1 MLTAEVL
8 RRAVK
13 FFYKVMSKENKE
25 NKNFDEFLEDK
36 PIVAK
41 SLLKV
46 ILILGLIALFLGAI
60 AFVSFDWALSALVHS
75 RKEVLVPDITNRKVV
90 EALDLLEAPKLA
102 LRKIGSE
109 FDANLPAGTIIRQL
123 PQAGTS
129 VREGK
134 VVRVWVSQGSQNIKV
149 PELVNLPLRNAE
161 LLLRQNHLS
170 VGTKETA
177 YSLTVEKGTIISQD
191 PAAGETLNKGQAVNL
206 VVSSGLPPSNLTL
219 VPDFRHK
226 KLADVN
232 LWASTEN
239 MRVEII
245 EDVNS
250 PFPNGTITEQKPL
263 PDNEIGP
270 QSIIKVVV
278 SARPVQENEKM
289 HHIHYELPQGK
300 NDNFVKIILQDS
312 LGEREILNEKKQP
325 GSKIDLTV
333 PYGGQATFRIYVD
346 GILVR
351 EKEMK

>member
-1 MLTAEVL
+1 
-8 RRAVK
+8 
-13 FFYKVMSKENKE
+13 MSEE

-36 PIVAK
+36 PVVAK

-46 ILILGLIALFLGAI
+46 FFVLGLIALFLGAI

-75 RKEVLVPDITNRKVV
+75 RKEVPVPDITHKQVSD
-90 EALDLLEAPKLA
+90 ALDLLESPKLA

-109 FDANLPAGTIIRQL
+109 FDASLPAGTIIRQL
-123 PQAGTS
+123 PTAGTT

-134 VVRVWVSQGSQNIKV
+134 VVRVWVSQGSQNITV
-149 PELVNLPLRNAE
+149 PELVSLPLRNAE
-161 LLLRQNHLS
+161 LLLRQSYLT

-177 YSLTVEKGTIISQD
+177 YSLTAEKGTIISQ
-191 PAAGETLNKGQAVNL
+191 EVNL
-206 VVSSGLPPSNLTL
+206 VVSSGLPPSTLKL

-232 LWASTEN
+232 LWASAEN
-239 MRVEII
+239 MQVALK
-245 EDVNS
+245 EDKDS
-250 PFPNGTITEQKPL
+250 PFPNGTIIDQKPQ
-263 PDNEIGP
+263 PDSEIAP
-270 QSIIKVVV
+270 QSTITVTV
-278 SARPVQENEKM
+278 STRPIQENEKM

-300 NDNFVKIILQDS
+300 NDNRVKIVLQDTI
-312 LGEREILNEKKQP
+312 GEREILNEVKQP

-333 PYGGQATFRIYVD
+333 PYGGQATFRIYID

>member
-1 MLTAEVL
+1 
-8 RRAVK
+8 
-13 FFYKVMSKENKE
+13 MSEENKE

-46 ILILGLIALFLGAI
+46 ILILGLIAVFLGAI

-75 RKEVLVPDITNRKVV
+75 RKEVLVPDLTNKKVV
-90 EALDLLEAPKLA
+90 QALDLLETPKLA
-102 LRKIGSE
+102 LRKMGSE
-109 FDANLPAGTIIRQL
+109 FDASLPAGTIIRQL
-123 PQAGTS
+123 PSAGTT

-134 VVRVWVSQGSQNIKV
+134 VVRVWVSQGSQNIAV
-149 PELVNLPLRNAE
+149 PLLVALPLRNAE

-177 YSLTVEKGTIISQD
+177 YSLTAEKGTIISQQ
-191 PAAGETLNKGQAVNL
+191 PEAGETLNKGQAVNL
-206 VVSSGLPPSNLTL
+206 VISSGLPPSDLIL

-226 KLADVN
+226 KLSDVN

-239 MRVEII
+239 MQVEIK
-245 EDVNS
+245 EDKDS
-250 PFPNGTITEQKPL
+250 PFPNGTITQQKPA
-263 PDNEIGP
+263 PDSEVEP
-270 QSIIKVVV
+270 QSTITVVV
-278 SARPVQENEKM
+278 STRPVQENEKV

-300 NDNFVKIILQDS
+300 NDNRVKIILQDS
-312 LGEREILNEKKQP
+312 LGEREILNETKQP
-325 GSKIDLTV
+325 GSKIDLNV
-333 PYGGQATFRIYVD
+333 PYGGMATFRIYVD

>member
-1 MLTAEVL
+1 MPTAEVL

-13 FFYKVMSKENKE
+13 FFYKVMSKENK
-25 NKNFDEFLEDK
+25 NFDEFLNDK

-46 ILILGLIALFLGAI
+46 ILILGLTGLFIGAI

-75 RKEVLVPDITNRKVV
+75 RKEVKVPDITNKKVV
-90 EALDLLEAPKLA
+90 EAIDLLEGPKLA

-123 PQAGTS
+123 PSAGTS

-134 VVRVWVSQGSQNIKV
+134 VVRVYVSQGSENIPV
-149 PELVNLPLRNAE
+149 PDLVNLPLRNAE

-177 YSLTVEKGTIISQD
+177 YSLTAEKGTIISQE
-191 PAAGETLNKGQAVNL
+191 PAAGETLDKGQAVNL

-226 KLADVN
+226 KIADVN

-239 MRVEII
+239 MLVEIK
-245 EDVNS
+245 EDRNS
-250 PFPNGTITEQKPL
+250 PFPNGTITEQQPE
-263 PDNEIGP
+263 PDSEVQP
-270 QSIIKVVV
+270 QSTIVVVV
-278 SARPVQENEKM
+278 STRPVQENEKM

-300 NDNFVKIILQDS
+300 NDNMVKIIVQDS
-312 LGEREILNEKKQP
+312 LGEREILNEAKQP
-325 GSKIDLTV
+325 GSKIDLNV

-351 EKEMK
+351 EKEMR

>member
-1 MLTAEVL
+1 
-8 RRAVK
+8 
-13 FFYKVMSKENKE
+13 MSEE

-36 PIVAK
+36 PVVAK
-41 SLLKV
+41 SILKV
-46 ILILGLIALFLGAI
+46 FLILGLIALFLGAI

-75 RKEVLVPDITNRKVV
+75 RKEVPVPDITNKQVSA
-90 EALDLLEAPKLA
+90 ALDLLEGPKLA

-109 FDANLPAGTIIRQL
+109 FDASLPAGTIIRQL
-123 PQAGTS
+123 PAAGTT

-134 VVRVWVSQGSQNIKV
+134 VVRVWVSQGSENIAV
-149 PELVNLPLRNAE
+149 PELVSLPLRNAE
-161 LLLRQNHLS
+161 LLLRQNYLT

-177 YSLTVEKGTIISQD
+177 YSLTAEKGTIISQE
-191 PAAGETLNKGQAVNL
+191 PAAGELLNKGQAVNL
-206 VVSSGLPPSNLTL
+206 VVSSGLPPSTLKL

-232 LWASTEN
+232 LWASAEN
-239 MRVEII
+239 MQIKML
-245 EDVNS
+245 EDKDS
-250 PFPNGTITEQKPL
+250 PFPNGTIINQNPQ
-263 PDNEIGP
+263 PDSEVAP
-270 QSIIKVVV
+270 QSTITVTV
-278 SARPVQENEKM
+278 STRPVQENEKM

-300 NDNFVKIILQDS
+300 NDNRVKIVLQDAI
-312 LGEREILNEKKQP
+312 GEREILNEVKQP

>member
-1 MLTAEVL
+1 MNE
-8 RRAVK
+8 
-13 FFYKVMSKENKE
+13 ED
-25 NKNFDEFLEDK
+25 KNFEDILEDK

-75 RKEVLVPDITNRKVV
+75 RKEVPVPDITNKQVSA
-90 EALDLLEAPKLA
+90 ALDLLENPKLA

-109 FDANLPAGTIIRQL
+109 FDASLPAGTIIRQL
-123 PQAGTS
+123 PTAGTM

-134 VVRVWVSQGSQNIKV
+134 VVRVWVSQGSENIAV
-149 PELVNLPLRNAE
+149 PLLVALPLRNAE
-161 LLLRQNHLS
+161 LLLRQSHLS

-177 YSLTVEKGTIISQD
+177 YSLTAEKGTIISQD
-191 PAAGETLNKGQAVNL
+191 PGAGELLNKGQAVNL
-206 VVSSGLPPSNLTL
+206 VISSGLPPSTLTL

-232 LWASTEN
+232 LWASNEN
-239 MRVEII
+239 MQVSII
-245 EDVNS
+245 EDKDS
-250 PFPNGTITEQKPL
+250 LFPNGTIINQKPE
-263 PDNEIGP
+263 PDSQVQENSVIT
-270 QSIIKVVV
+270 ITV
-278 SARPVQENEKM
+278 STRPVQENEKM

-300 NDNFVKIILQDS
+300 NDNRVKIVLQDTT
-312 LGEREILNEKKQP
+312 GEREILNEVKQP

-333 PYGGQATFRIYVD
+333 PYGGLATLRIYVD

>member
-1 MLTAEVL
+1 MAEVL

-13 FFYKVMSKENKE
+13 FFYKKFMSKE
-25 NKNFDEFLEDK
+25 NKNFDEFLNDK

-41 SLLKV
+41 SLVKV
-46 ILILGLIALFLGAI
+46 ILILGLIALFLGTI

-75 RKEVLVPDITNRKVV
+75 RKEVRVPDIKHKKVV
-90 EALDLLEAPKLA
+90 EAIDLLEGPKLA

-109 FDANLPAGTIIRQL
+109 FDAALPAGTIIRQM
-123 PQAGTS
+123 PAAGTT

-134 VVRVWVSQGSQNIKV
+134 VVRVWVSQGSQNISV
-149 PELVNLPLRNAE
+149 PDLVSLPLRNAE

-177 YSLTVEKGTIISQD
+177 YSLTAEKGTIISQE
-191 PAAGETLNKGQAVNL
+191 PLAGEFLNKGQAVNL

-232 LWASTEN
+232 LWASAEN
-239 MRVEII
+239 MQVEIT
-245 EDVNS
+245 EDKNS
-250 PFPNGTITEQKPL
+250 PFPNGTITEQKPA
-263 PDNEIGP
+263 PDSEVQP
-270 QSIIKVVV
+270 QSTISVIV
-278 SARPVQENEKM
+278 SARPVQENEKV

-300 NDNFVKIILQDS
+300 NDNMVRIILQDS
-312 LGEREILNEKKQP
+312 LGEREILNETKQP
-325 GSKIDLTV
+325 GSKIDLNV

-351 EKEMK
+351 EKEIKLL

>member
-1 MLTAEVL
+1 
-8 RRAVK
+8 
-13 FFYKVMSKENKE
+13 MSEE

-36 PIVAK
+36 PVVAK
-41 SLLKV
+41 SILKV
-46 ILILGLIALFLGAI
+46 FFILGLIALFLGAI

-75 RKEVLVPDITNRKVV
+75 RKEVPVPDITNKQVSA
-90 EALDLLEAPKLA
+90 ALDLLEGPKLA

-109 FDANLPAGTIIRQL
+109 FDASLPAGTIIRQL
-123 PQAGTS
+123 PAAGTT

-134 VVRVWVSQGSQNIKV
+134 VVRVWVSQGSENIAV
-149 PELVNLPLRNAE
+149 PELVSLPLRNAE
-161 LLLRQNHLS
+161 LLLRQSYLT

-177 YSLTVEKGTIISQD
+177 YSLTAEKGTIISQE
-191 PAAGETLNKGQAVNL
+191 PAAGELLNKGQAVNL
-206 VVSSGLPPSNLTL
+206 VVSSGLPPSTLKL

-232 LWASTEN
+232 LWASAEN
-239 MRVEII
+239 MQIKML
-245 EDVNS
+245 EDKDS
-250 PFPNGTITEQKPL
+250 PFPNGTIINQNPQ
-263 PDNEIGP
+263 PDSEVAP
-270 QSIIKVVV
+270 QSIITVTV
-278 SARPVQENEKM
+278 STRPVQENEKM

-300 NDNFVKIILQDS
+300 NDNRVKIVLQDAI
-312 LGEREILNEKKQP
+312 GEREILNEVKQP

>member
-1 MLTAEVL
+1 
-8 RRAVK
+8 
-13 FFYKVMSKENKE
+13 MSEENRE

-46 ILILGLIALFLGAI
+46 ILILGLIAVFLGAI

-75 RKEVLVPDITNRKVV
+75 RKEVLVPDLTNKKVV
-90 EALDLLEAPKLA
+90 QALDLLETPKLA
-102 LRKIGSE
+102 LRKMGSE
-109 FDANLPAGTIIRQL
+109 FDASLPAGTIIRQL
-123 PQAGTS
+123 PSAGTT

-134 VVRVWVSQGSQNIKV
+134 VVRVWVSQGSQNIAV
-149 PELVNLPLRNAE
+149 PLLVALPLRNAE

-177 YSLTVEKGTIISQD
+177 YSLTAEKGTIISQQ
-191 PAAGETLNKGQAVNL
+191 PEAGETLNKGQAVNL
-206 VVSSGLPPSNLTL
+206 VISSGLPPSDLIL

-239 MRVEII
+239 MQVEIK
-245 EDVNS
+245 EDKDS
-250 PFPNGTITEQKPL
+250 PFPNGTITQQKPA
-263 PDNEIGP
+263 PDSEVEP
-270 QSIIKVVV
+270 QSTITVVV
-278 SARPVQENEKM
+278 STRPVQENEKV

-300 NDNFVKIILQDS
+300 NDNRVKIILQDS
-312 LGEREILNEKKQP
+312 LGEREILNETKQP
-325 GSKIDLTV
+325 GSKIDLNV
-333 PYGGQATFRIYVD
+333 PYGGMATFRIYVD